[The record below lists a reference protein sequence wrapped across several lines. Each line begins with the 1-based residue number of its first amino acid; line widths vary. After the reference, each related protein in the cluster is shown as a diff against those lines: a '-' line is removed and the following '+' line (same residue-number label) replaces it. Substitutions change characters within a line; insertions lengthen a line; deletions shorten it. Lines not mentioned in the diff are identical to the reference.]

1 MASPTAEKAS
11 WTTDASSPPALAR
24 LAPRPPAPP
33 VRAARAA
40 WQIGHHWHSGGS
52 LGGTSLVAVSHTSP
66 LSRRSAPIVRFTWP
80 ATWFAMLRAPAFISQ
95 RWKSATGSLSLDAPR
110 PLPDWLRLPDWPLAL
125 VWPLLLL
132 CCWCCFAASHCCF
145 AAGYCL
151 ATGRWFLAGRRLGIP
166 TPDAS
171 YP

>member
-1 MASPTAEKAS
+1 MTCSKAEKAS
-11 WTTDASSPPALAR
+11 WTTDASTPPALAR
-24 LAPRPPAPP
+24 LAPRPPALP

-40 WQIGHHWHSGGS
+40 WQTGHHWHSGGS

-66 LSRRSAPIVRFTWP
+66 LSRRSAPTVRFTWS

-95 RWKSATGSLSLDAPR
+95 RWKSATGSLPRDAPR
-110 PLPDWLRLPDWPLAL
+110 PLPGWLRLPDWPLVL

-132 CCWCCFAASHCCF
+132 LLLLRRLCF
-145 AAGYCL
+145 AAGYCF